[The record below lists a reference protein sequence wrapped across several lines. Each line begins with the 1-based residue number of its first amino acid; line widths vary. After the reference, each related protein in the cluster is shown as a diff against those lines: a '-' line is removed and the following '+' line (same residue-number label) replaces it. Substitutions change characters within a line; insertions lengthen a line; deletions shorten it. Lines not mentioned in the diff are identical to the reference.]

1 MGRLFSGLCQQ
12 GCWTC
17 LDEFNRIGV
26 EVLSVVAQQL
36 LQVRNALLEGKTTF
50 SFEKDE
56 ITLKPEFGCHVTMN
70 PGYAGRTE
78 LPDNLK
84 VLFRPVAM
92 MIPNYGLIAEIMLA
106 AEGFVSAKRI
116 STKMVQLYKLSSE
129 QLSQQKHYD
138 FGLRAVKSVLVMAG
152 SLKRQNPDM
161 IEDAVLIRA
170 MKDANVPKFLKEDL
184 PLFFAIISDLFP
196 GIEIKENDYGKLKVT
211 IEKMIDERQ
220 LVKQPNFV
228 LKVIQLFETF
238 NVRFGV
244 MLVGHTGSAKT
255 ACYEVL
261 EDTMIHLRENN
272 DPDPVYQ
279 LVKKII
285 LNPKAISM
293 NEMYGY
299 VNSSQEWF
307 DGLASKVMRLAA

>member
-36 LQVRNALLEGKTTF
+36 LQIRNALLESKKNFTF
-50 SFEKDE
+50 EGDD
-56 ITLKPEFGCHVTMN
+56 IDLKPEFGCHVTMN

-84 VLFRPVAM
+84 VMFRPVAM

-152 SLKRQNPDM
+152 SLKRANPDM

-184 PLFFAIISDLFP
+184 PLFFAIIGDLFP
-196 GIEIKENDYGKLKVT
+196 GIEVKENDYGILKIT
-211 IEKMIDERQ
+211 LEKMAIEKK
-220 LVKQPNFV
+220 LVDQPNFI
-228 LKVIQLFETF
+228 LKCI
-238 NVRFGV
+238 
-244 MLVGHTGSAKT
+244 
-255 ACYEVL
+255 
-261 EDTMIHLRENN
+261 
-272 DPDPVYQ
+272 
-279 LVKKII
+279 
-285 LNPKAISM
+285 
-293 NEMYGY
+293 
-299 VNSSQEWF
+299 
-307 DGLASKVMRLAA
+307 